1 MNELIVGLVLLIA
14 GSMLSGLGWL
24 IKYVINFSKENRDDH
39 NVVMCKINEISTD
52 VKDVSKKL
60 ENHVDWHL
68 HEK

>member
-39 NVVMCKINEISTD
+39 NVVMCKINEISSD

-68 HEK
+68 NEK